1 MRAKDID
8 FIEKN
13 NEKEK
18 KRRFNESLMKQVKD
32 KELVSKKENDLENT
46 LIKKHFEY
54 FSKIEE
60 KDKQIREDRSKK
72 IKDETK
78 KMMNISLGKCRL
90 I

>member
-1 MRAKDID
+1 MKAKDID

-13 NEKEK
+13 NQREK

-32 KELVSKKENDLENT
+32 KELVSQKENELENT
-46 LIKKHFEY
+46 LIKKHFEHIRR
-54 FSKIEE
+54 IEE
-60 KDKQIREDRSKK
+60 KDKQIQEDRSNK

-78 KMMNISLGKCRL
+78 KMMKISLGKCRL

>member
-8 FIEKN
+8 FIEKI

-18 KRRFNESLMKQVKD
+18 KRKFNESLMKQVKD

-54 FSKIEE
+54 VSKIEE